1 MIKNIKNTFKT
12 VNRFWNN
19 LFLLFDKRILQHLYN
34 IHNIYLGKSNLVI
47 IKIIKIIKCIILRQ
61 QINYG
66 AHWLWFVIL

>member
-47 IKIIKIIKCIILRQ
+47 IKIIKIIKCIILR
-61 QINYG
+61 
-66 AHWLWFVIL
+66 